1 MGRIQTFLMESR
13 MELRKVSWPSREDT
27 VRFTIFI
34 IVFSFILGL
43 FLGFL
48 DYVFLKG
55 LGGILNF

>member
-1 MGRIQTFLMESR
+1 MESR

-34 IVFSFILGL
+34 IIFSFILGL

>member
-1 MGRIQTFLMESR
+1 MNRIQTFLMESR

-34 IVFSFILGL
+34 IIFSFILGL